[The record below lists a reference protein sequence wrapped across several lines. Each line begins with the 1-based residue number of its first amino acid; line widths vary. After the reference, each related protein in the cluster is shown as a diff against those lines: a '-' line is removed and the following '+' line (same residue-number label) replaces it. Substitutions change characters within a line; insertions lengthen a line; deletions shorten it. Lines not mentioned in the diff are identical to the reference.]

1 MLTNKSAIIKTTTMK
16 RFLSVSFNSLH
27 ARIIVPVLLICLF
40 SISQPVLAQIG
51 PLVITENTSQQ
62 MAQDMIQD
70 VFISGDI
77 QVSNVVYTGVPTA
90 SGRFIGTTGVGFIE
104 GMILTSGRAS
114 IAKGPNNSA
123 SAGNSNGAAGDS
135 DLNQMA
141 GGTSLDACVLA
152 FNFVPKTNR
161 VKFKYVFASEEYP
174 EYAPPNNSSYNDKFG
189 FFLSGP
195 GINGPYSNN
204 AINIATLPNG
214 AVVSINSVNAVTN
227 QDYYVSNWNPVNN
240 NNIQYDGYTV
250 VLTAQADV
258 TPCVPHRIK
267 LAISDGGDRI
277 YDSGVFLEANSFTD
291 GSINTSVAFDNIL
304 IDTMA
309 VEQCNN
315 ATIRFDIMQ
324 EREETFTMPLVV
336 SGTATYG
343 EDYLP
348 FPLQVEIPPGQR
360 VFNIEIIPFQDNII
374 EGMETVVIKF
384 QPDPC
389 NIFEFDSVVVK
400 IYDKGPHNNN
410 TQKFYSNCGEDVTL
424 TFVDILNGTPP
435 YTHEWR
441 LSDGTLLSSSPAI
454 TYTPVQDS
462 IAIFNLVRDAC
473 GQLAVDTAI
482 VIIAPVVA
490 MAGIDQSLCNDPSV
504 TIGAPEF
511 PGYYYSWTS
520 NPPDPSLVGQE
531 NIAQP
536 VVSPTVTTQ
545 YFLQVTN
552 DCEGFDED
560 DVWVL
565 LEGAVAYAG
574 EDDAIC
580 IGESFSFT
588 ANDAETWQWVASPP
602 DASLSG
608 QETNQ
613 TITVSPSTTTTYSLT
628 VTNDCGFTADDA
640 VMLTVHPLPLASAGS
655 NDAICLGD
663 SYTLNAS
670 GGVAYEWWSV
680 PNDPSLF
687 VGNQHLTQ
695 NPTVTPS
702 GTQIQ
707 YYVRVNSV
715 HGCEAEA
722 EMTLTLNPAPVIDAQ
737 ADEVLLCNGGS
748 TTLRAIG
755 NANFTWSSVPADP
768 SLTGQENDPNPV
780 VSPPVGTTTY
790 FLLGEASD
798 YDCPS
803 NTSVQ
808 VTVRPQITASIN
820 ADNITRVC
828 QNANFSVRYQGNAT
842 VGSTFTWD
850 FDGAN
855 VTFGSGPGL
864 YNMNWSIPGVK
875 TITVMANDAGCES
888 TTASYQVTVV
898 ASPQASFSA
907 DITEGCSPI
916 TVQFDN
922 NTQNLSQNFVYEWN
936 LGNGTTSGQA
946 EPSVTYDVPGNY
958 TISLKVI
965 NEGLCE
971 SVAPE
976 SGLII
981 SSYANPTAGFEPDP
995 QSTTIRMPDVA
1006 FVNSSTGD
1014 GLTYEWDFGDG
1025 GTSSEAQPVH
1035 TYTET
1040 GTYEVVLRTIT
1051 ANGCED
1057 EVMKTVDI
1065 FPDYAVFP
1073 ANAFSP
1079 NGDGLNDYFEVK
1091 TVAVSKYNIKV
1102 YNRWGQIIF
1111 ESDNV
1116 EKHWDGKVKG
1126 ELVPAGSYIYHVIIT
1141 NMVGET
1147 TEKRGTVNV
1156 IH

>member
-1 MLTNKSAIIKTTTMK
+1 MKTVLPFFIN
-16 RFLSVSFNSLH
+16 RLFI
-27 ARIIVPVLLICLF
+27 RIFVPVLIFFLSGVSL
-40 SISQPVLAQIG
+40 PALAQIG
-51 PLVITENTSQQ
+51 PLIITENTSQQ
-62 MAQDMIQD
+62 MAEDMIQD
-70 VFISGDI
+70 VFISGDVEVYDI
-77 QVSNVVYTGVPTA
+77 QYTGVPTA
-90 SGRFIGTTGVGFIE
+90 SGRFIGNTGLGFIE

-123 SAGNSNGAAGDS
+123 SAGNSNGAAGDT

-141 GGTSLDACVLA
+141 GGTSLDACVLS
-152 FNFVPKTNR
+152 FKFIPKTSR

-195 GINGPYSNN
+195 GINGTYSNN

-214 AVVSINSVNAVTN
+214 SVVSINSVNAVTN
-227 QDYYVSNWNPVNN
+227 QEYYVSNWNPVNN

-258 TPCVPHRIK
+258 TPCEEHRIK
-267 LAISDGGDRI
+267 LAISDGGDRL

-291 GSINTSVAFDNIL
+291 GSVNTSINFDNIL

-324 EREETFTMPLVV
+324 EREETFTMNLVV
-336 SGTATYG
+336 DGTAEYG
-343 EDYLP
+343 EDYQP
-348 FPLQVEIPPGQR
+348 FPLQVEIPPGERIFEIQ
-360 VFNIEIIPFQDNII
+360 IIPFQDNLD

-389 NIFEFDSVVVK
+389 NLFEFDSVVVK
-400 IYDKGPHNNN
+400 IYDKGPHDYA
-410 TQKFYSNCGEDVTL
+410 TEYFYSNCGDEVTLSFEDV
-424 TFVDILNGTPP
+424 LNGTAP

-441 LSDGTLLSSSPAI
+441 LTDGTLLGTDP
-454 TYTPVQDS
+454 TLLYTPVQDS
-462 IAIFNLVRDAC
+462 ILILDIIRDAC
-473 GQLAVDTAI
+473 NETQVDSAF

-490 MAGIDQSLCNDPSV
+490 DAGIDQSLCNDPSV

-511 PGYYYSWTS
+511 PGYYYAWTS

-536 VVSPTVTTQ
+536 VVSPTLTTQ

-560 DVWVL
+560 EAWVL

-574 EDDAIC
+574 EDNAIC

-588 ANDAETWQWVASPP
+588 ANDAETWLWVANPP
-602 DASLSG
+602 DASLIG
-608 QETNQ
+608 QESNQ
-613 TITVSPSTTTTYSLT
+613 TINVSPATTTTYSLT

-640 VMLTVHPLPLASAGS
+640 VELTVHPLPLASAGN

-670 GGVAYEWWSV
+670 GGVSYEWWSV

-687 VGNQHLTQ
+687 VGDQHLTQ

-702 GTQIQ
+702 GTEIQ
-707 YYVRVNSV
+707 YFVRVISQF
-715 HGCEAEA
+715 GCEAEA
-722 EMTLTLNPAPVIDAQ
+722 DMTLTLNPSPVIEAQ
-737 ADEVLLCNGGS
+737 ADDLILCNGGS

-755 NANFTWSSVPADP
+755 DANFTWSSVPADP
-768 SLTGQENDPNPV
+768 SLVGQENNPNPV
-780 VSPPVGTTTY
+780 VTPPVGTTTY
-790 FLLGEASD
+790 YLLGEASD

-803 NTSVQ
+803 NTSIQ
-808 VTVRPQITASIN
+808 VTVRPEITASVN
-820 ADNITRVC
+820 ALNTRVC
-828 QNANFSVRYQGNAT
+828 QNANFSASYQGNAT
-842 VGSTFTWD
+842 VGSTFIWD

-864 YNMNWSIPGVK
+864 YNMNWSTPGVK
-875 TITVMANDAGCES
+875 TITVIANDAGCES
-888 TTASYQVTVV
+888 DMASYQVTVV
-898 ASPQASFSA
+898 ESPQASFGA
-907 DITEGCSPI
+907 DITDGCSPI
-916 TVQFDN
+916 TVQFSN
-922 NTQNLSQNFVYEWN
+922 NSQNLSQNFVYEWN

-946 EPSVTYDVPGNY
+946 NPSVTYDVPGNY
-958 TISLKVI
+958 TVSLKVI

-971 SVAPE
+971 SIAPE
-976 SGLII
+976 SGMVI
-981 SSYANPTAGFEPDP
+981 SSYANPTAGFDPDP
-995 QSTTIRMPDVA
+995 QSTTIRLPDVA
-1006 FVNSSTGD
+1006 FINSSTGE

-1025 GTSSEAQPVH
+1025 TTSTEAQPVH

-1040 GTYEVVLRTIT
+1040 GTYEVILRTIT

-1057 EVMKTVDI
+1057 EIMKTVDI

-1079 NGDGLNDYFEVK
+1079 NGDGLNDVFEVK

-1102 YNRWGQIIF
+1102 YNRWGQVIF
-1111 ESDNV
+1111 ESDDV

-1126 ELVPAGSYIYHVIIT
+1126 EQVPAGSYIYHVIIT

-1156 IH
+1156 MY